1 MANIQQG
8 INQMLGM
15 GAALAGL
22 SGIPA
27 ERRDLKK
34 LKEMDEITSAEV
46 KKIVDKEMP
55 EAMGKLG
62 EDFPSE
68 DKKVLNRK
76 NEAALRK
83 NVEFNE
89 RLGELSSYQESTA
102 RSMFE
107 RNPTSENYER
117 MKAYKAEADKRKEII
132 ERDVGRLKDSR
143 MRKDKRNAARQAQR
157 AAIKA
162 QKVTIGGDEVSL
174 DELPKDLQNAIMNNN
189 KKGGNK

>member
-22 SGIPA
+22 SGITA

-34 LKEMDEITSAEV
+34 LKKMDKIASAEV
-46 KKIVDKEMP
+46 KNIVDKEMP
-55 EAMGKLG
+55 EAMGKFADDL
-62 EDFPSE
+62 PSE

-76 NEAALRK
+76 NEAALKK

-132 ERDVGRLKDSR
+132 ERDVGRLEESR
-143 MRKDKRNAARQAQR
+143 RRKDARNAARQAQR

-162 QKVTIGGDEVSL
+162 QKVTIGGDQVSL
-174 DELPKDLQNAIMNNN
+174 EELPKDLQNAIININ